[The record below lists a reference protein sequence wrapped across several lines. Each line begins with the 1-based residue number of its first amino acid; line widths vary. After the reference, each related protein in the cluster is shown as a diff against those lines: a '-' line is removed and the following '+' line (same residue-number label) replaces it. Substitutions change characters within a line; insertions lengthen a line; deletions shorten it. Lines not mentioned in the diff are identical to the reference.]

1 MKGWENRAI
10 RTLGRVVTGKT
21 PSKDIVD
28 FWQGNELFVSPRD
41 MEYDSRY
48 ITNTQSKISVKAL
61 QKFTGQKIPKNTV
74 MYTALSYGFG
84 KIGIASK
91 QLITNQQINSIIVN
105 KENDFRFVYYLLR
118 LNTPYI
124 FSFNS
129 GIDTPIVPKS
139 VFEKIKLAV
148 PSLLIQRKIAA
159 ILSAY
164 DDLIENNNRRIAILE
179 KMAEE
184 LYREWFVRL
193 RFPGHKHAKIVM
205 GVPEGWKIQ
214 KLPEVADITYGFPF
228 NASRFNTLGK
238 GMPIVRI
245 RNIPESST
253 TDFSDEKVDTKYI
266 IRKGDLL
273 VGMDGEFHVN
283 HWYSEDALLVQR
295 SCRIKSK
302 TPRLDGYLAKAIYPS
317 IKYYEA
323 ILQGAT
329 VGHLGAKHLNGIEIL
344 IPSRKVDISIFNTL
358 LSQKIKIASSSQCL
372 KTFRDRLLSRLMS
385 GAIDVENLDIEFPK
399 SMQEEAIDA

>member
-1 MKGWENRAI
+1 MKFELKTI
-10 RTLGRVVTGKT
+10 DTLGRLERGR
-21 PSKDIVD
+21 SRHR
-28 FWQGNELFVSPRD
+28 PRD
-41 MEYDSRY
+41 DQSLYNGKFPFIQTGDVKKAQLYLTFYSQTYNEKGLA
-48 ITNTQSKISVKAL
+48 QSKLWEKGTLCITIAANIADTAILAFDACFPDSILGFKPYAKESDTKFIKYCFDTYKETFKAISKGTT
-61 QKFTGQKIPKNTV
+61 QDN
-74 MYTALSYGFG
+74 LSLD
-84 KIGIASK
+84 K
-91 QLITNQQINSIIVN
+91 LRSI
-105 KENDFRFVYYLLR
+105 RFQV
-118 LNTPYI
+118 P
-124 FSFNS
+124 
-129 GIDTPIVPKS
+129 PI
-139 VFEKIKLAV
+139 I
-148 PSLLIQRKIAA
+148 IQRKIAA
-159 ILSAY
+159 VLSAY

-193 RFPGHKHAKIVM
+193 RFPGHEHVKIVK

-228 NASRFNTLGK
+228 NASRFNSLGQ
-238 GMPIVRI
+238 GMSIIRI

-253 TDFSDEKVDTKYI
+253 TDFTDEKVDKKYI

-295 SCRIKSK
+295 SCRIKAK
-302 TPRLDGYLAKAIYPS
+302 TPMLDGYLAKAVYPS

-344 IPSRKVDISIFNTL
+344 IPSGKVDISIFNTL
-358 LSQKIKIASSSQCL
+358 LSQKVKVASSSQCL
-372 KTFRDRLLSRLMS
+372 KSSRDRLLSRLMS

>member
-193 RFPGHKHAKIVM
+193 RFPGHEKVKIVK
-205 GVPEGWKIQ
+205 GVPEGWEIKRIGDVVERKHFGRIYREYEVSSEGRTIVIDQ
-214 KLPEVADITYGFPF
+214 STDDYLGFYDGEPEHKASIEKPIVLFGDHSCKMKLMIESFSLAENVIPF
-228 NASRFNTLGK
+228 IGK
-238 GMPIVRI
+238 GSFPTIFLFYLIHNSIETIEYKRHW
-245 RNIPESST
+245 N
-253 TDFSDEKVDTKYI
+253 
-266 IRKGDLL
+266 DL
-273 VGMDGEFHVN
+273 
-283 HWYSEDALLVQR
+283 
-295 SCRIKSK
+295 ISK
-302 TPRLDGYLAKAIYPS
+302 
-317 IKYYEA
+317 E
-323 ILQGAT
+323 
-329 VGHLGAKHLNGIEIL
+329 VL
-344 IPSRKVDISIFNTL
+344 IPSIDLKIDFSRILVPHIILKEKFLIANRRLKKCRDI
-358 LSQKIKIASSSQCL
+358 
-372 KTFRDRLLSRLMS
+372 LLSRLMS
-385 GAIDVENLDIEFPK
+385 GMIDVETLDIEFPK
-399 SMQEEAIDA
+399 SMQEETIDA